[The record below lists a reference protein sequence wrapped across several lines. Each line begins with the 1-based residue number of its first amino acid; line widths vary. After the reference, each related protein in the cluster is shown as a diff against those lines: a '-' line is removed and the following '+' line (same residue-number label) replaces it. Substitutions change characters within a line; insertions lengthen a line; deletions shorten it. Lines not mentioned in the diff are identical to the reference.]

1 MSHYFDTVASCWDK
15 SPVKVERAEI
25 TALKIKEIHFG
36 SYNSIVD
43 FGSGTGLL
51 GVHLKDTF
59 DHVHLV
65 DSSEKMLQ
73 IAQIKI
79 AEANINN
86 IETLQVDK
94 LSALTSKHSA
104 IVTLM
109 TLHHIPDVN
118 EFFTDA
124 YSVLED
130 NGMMIIADL
139 YEDDGSFHKHNP
151 SFNGHN
157 GFNISA
163 LTAIAERA
171 GFIVQSVEQYYEMW
185 QENFDGDE
193 ASYPLF
199 LFVVKKL
206 K

>member
-1 MSHYFDTVASCWDK
+1 
-15 SPVKVERAEI
+15 
-25 TALKIKEIHFG
+25 
-36 SYNSIVD
+36 
-43 FGSGTGLL
+43 
-51 GVHLKDTF
+51 
-59 DHVHLV
+59 
-65 DSSEKMLQ
+65 MLQ

-171 GFIVQSVEQYYEMW
+171 GFIVQSVELYYEMW

-206 K
+206 KSTTI